1 MGLGNLA
8 AGVGD
13 VMYSM
18 LTPVDDR
25 LLTMGWVLTSRGR
38 NANGWY
44 MSPVSRHDIAG
55 IWVAFFSRQQRY
67 RCGQGPAD
75 CLTVP
80 RAVTFDAA
88 RSQLLVVPVDE
99 LSALRQ
105 EAIGSRSAVALAAGQ
120 SLALLESSATA
131 FDLEL
136 TLKLVIRTTIAG
148 VWVALPQAYQ
158 TRISCEQ
165 VPNTELAVD
174 IALLTSGPTAAPA
187 PHLWASAR
195 HSSSAA
201 AVSSGSP
208 SWSRW
213 RSADA
218 GGLTLGINATSEDP
232 RHVSLSV
239 GGGVVFAFTLPPQQ
253 DTLDV
258 RALADRNVVEVFVA
272 SGRGVYTGAVN
283 ISAVAAPGAFVLARR
298 PATVVSAKAWE
309 MGCGWAAEP
318 GDVDSAA
325 TTPEPGSPEDS
336 AVESSSA
343 NPPPGVA
350 EAAVPD
356 ATITVRPTE
365 VIATL
370 SEAMNGAGMEELNH
384 EIYGG
389 IYSQLIHGESF
400 EEPPGP
406 NGVSGENFMNL
417 GNPSKP
423 DDGKT
428 SYITWQT
435 MATTTTAVESGCN
448 FSVSA
453 TALNGNQSQRIGCE
467 GSACSCSLLN
477 RGVDAIVSLGLGC
490 LQASLPV

>member
-1 MGLGNLA
+1 MLCFAQAGVGLGNLA

-18 LTPVDDR
+18 LTPVDGR
-25 LLTMGWVLTSRGR
+25 LLMMGWVLTSRAM

-55 IWVAFFSRQQRY
+55 IWVAFSSRCQRY
-67 RCGQGPAD
+67 RCEQGPAD

-88 RSQLLVVPVDE
+88 MSQLLAVPVDE

-105 EAIGSRSAVALAAGQ
+105 GVIGSRSGAALAAGQ
-120 SLALLESSATA
+120 SLALLERSATA

-136 TLKLVIRTTIAG
+136 GLKLV
-148 VWVALPQAYQ
+148 
-158 TRISCEQ
+158 
-165 VPNTELAVD
+165 PNTDLAVD
-174 IALLTSGPTAAPA
+174 IALLTSGPTAAPE
-187 PHLWASAR
+187 S
-195 HSSSAA
+195 
-201 AVSSGSP
+201 
-208 SWSRW
+208 
-213 RSADA
+213 
-218 GGLTLGINATSEDP
+218 GGLILGINATSEDP
-232 RHVSLSV
+232 RRVSLSV

-309 MGCGWAAEP
+309 MGCGWATEP

-325 TTPEPGSPEDS
+325 TTPIPQS
-336 AVESSSA
+336 AHNRIIESSNRHQQPSSATVESSSA
-343 NPPPGVA
+343 NPAPELAG
-350 EAAVPD
+350 AAVPD
-356 ATITVRPTE
+356 ATITVRPTK

-406 NGVSGENFMNL
+406 
-417 GNPSKP
+417 
-423 DDGKT
+423 
-428 SYITWQT
+428 
-435 MATTTTAVESGCN
+435 
-448 FSVSA
+448 
-453 TALNGNQSQRIGCE
+453 
-467 GSACSCSLLN
+467 
-477 RGVDAIVSLGLGC
+477 
-490 LQASLPV
+490 